1 MTEKEFKRFH
11 RMNVITDTMNIILPI
26 LLSIFIIIAIRALI
40 KQGIFEEKVIQEF
53 EKCVYIGEELY
64 CKVEK

>member
-11 RMNVITDTMNIILPI
+11 RMNVIIDTMNIILPI
-26 LLSIFIIIAIRALI
+26 LFSIFIIIAIRALI

>member
-11 RMNVITDTMNIILPI
+11 RMNVFTYIMDIILPI
-26 LLSIFIIIAIRALI
+26 LLCIFVIIAMRALI
-40 KQGIFEEKVIQEF
+40 KQGIFEDKVIQEF
-53 EKCVYIGEELY
+53 EKCVYIEEDLY

>member
-11 RMNVITDTMNIILPI
+11 RMNMFADIMDVIMPI
-26 LLSIFIIIAIRALI
+26 LFSILIIVATRALI

-53 EKCVYIGEELY
+53 EKCVYIGEDLY

>member
-11 RMNVITDTMNIILPI
+11 RMNVITDTMNIIIPI
-26 LLSIFIIIAIRALI
+26 LFSIFIIIATRALI

-53 EKCVYIGEELY
+53 DKCVYIGEELY

>member
-11 RMNVITDTMNIILPI
+11 RMNVFTDIMDVILPI
-26 LLSIFIIIAIRALI
+26 LFCILVIVATGALI
-40 KQGIFEEKVIQEF
+40 KQGIFEDKVIQEF
-53 EKCVYIGEELY
+53 EKCVYIGEDLY

>member
-11 RMNVITDTMNIILPI
+11 RMNMFTDIMSIILPI
-26 LLSIFIIIAIRALI
+26 LLSIFIIVATRALI

-64 CKVEK
+64 CKVKK

>member
-1 MTEKEFKRFH
+1 MTEKEFNRFH
-11 RMNVITDTMNIILPI
+11 RMNVLTDAMNIILPI
-26 LLSIFIIIAIRALI
+26 LFSIFIIIAIIAII

>member
-11 RMNVITDTMNIILPI
+11 RMNMFMDVTNIIMPI
-26 LLSIFIIIAIRALI
+26 LLGILIIVATRALI

>member
-11 RMNVITDTMNIILPI
+11 RMNRFTDTMDIILPI
-26 LLSIFIIIAIRALI
+26 LLIIFVIIATITMV
-40 KQGIFEEKVIQEF
+40 KQGIFEDKVIQEF
-53 EKCVYIGEELY
+53 EKCVYIGDDLY